1 MLRTAL
7 LPRQCRLEV
16 FRDLDRRVTHN
27 TSDAGDSAFQLA
39 ALAANGYL
47 NCNRD
52 MWENETERYLI
63 SAVAAGSLR
72 ATCGAINVLDAMGRQ
87 VPQDLRRQILHGFQD
102 HSFQLQAVSES
113 KSIFFR
119 LSFLP
124 EIDEPMIHGAM
135 RFPFAYKYQ
144 MPAVLVGFRTWRKE
158 FSEQFDNFLQSRRY
172 RQLLSVI
179 SIGLVDSKIDWP
191 MPGSPRLSS
200 SAVAKYIYDSSVS
213 VNNMDS
219 DDRDSFVGEIL
230 EREMVNEPTA
240 VGLTL
245 LQLAASRGDEATA
258 SVLIT
263 ILCADIDGCGK
274 TDNWSPLW
282 LACFLGH
289 IDMATFLLG
298 HGADIT
304 CADSQGLTV
313 LHLLSQLITKD
324 GVEGIGYQALA
335 AGVDINAK
343 SEYGITP
350 LMAAMLVFDYSSGAA
365 MEFLLENGANPLEA
379 TLMELE
385 SSPLPVSPLSLCI
398 LNLDIDLLEQML
410 SVIPQHLEDEGEAF
424 RLALVQDVGFQLMRS
439 QTTFGAM
446 FENGSKYRTNLKR
459 ILQAVVL
466 LKRTGPFWMKA
477 PSTSLESSLTPLEAS
492 CALLGYAFSI
502 DRTDLM
508 EMLLDIEP
516 NASFEITTNEA
527 GARQITMLEE
537 SGLRQNFRAVN
548 MLTRHGAD
556 LLKRIEVGDTVLSRI
571 AREVPPM
578 VTHALDHLE
587 TLPMIARGNKT
598 IKEILEVPQ
607 LDASGIFDLI
617 VLNGV
622 SEDLRIADTLRRK
635 YDLNHDQIQPF
646 PANTTTLIGA
656 LIVWT
661 HAYGFDRVAQIR
673 YLLSLEP
680 KPRFLLPSGV
690 NLFSLA
696 VIMLSD
702 KGQFKWNN
710 DYF

>member
-72 ATCGAINVLDAMGRQ
+72 ARCGAINVLDAMGRQ

-124 EIDEPMIHGAM
+124 EIDEPMIHGAI
-135 RFPFAYKYQ
+135 RFPFAHKYQ

-158 FSEQFDNFLQSRRY
+158 FSEQFDNFLQSRQY

-200 SAVAKYIYDSSVS
+200 SAVAKYIYNSSVS

-263 ILCADIDGCGK
+263 TLCADVDGCGK

-282 LACFLGH
+282 LACFLGY

-350 LMAAMLVFDYSSGAA
+350 LIAAMLVFDYSSGAA
-365 MEFLLENGANPLEA
+365 MEFLLENGADPLEA
-379 TLMELE
+379 TLMESE
-385 SSPLPVSPLSLCI
+385 SYPLPVSPLSLCI

-410 SVIPQHLEDEGEAF
+410 SVIPQRLGDEGEAF
-424 RLALVQDVGFQLMRS
+424 MLALVQDAGFRLMRS
-439 QTTFGAM
+439 QTSFGAM
-446 FENGSKYRTNLKR
+446 FENGSKFRTNLKR

-466 LKRTGPFWMKA
+466 LKRTGPFWMNA
-477 PSTSLESSLTPLEAS
+477 SSTSLESSLTPLEAS
-492 CALLGYAFSI
+492 RVLLEYAFSI

-516 NASFEITTNEA
+516 NASFEIARNEA
-527 GARQITMLEE
+527 GARQVIMLDE

-556 LLKRIEVGDTVLSRI
+556 LLKRIRVGGTVLSRI
-571 AREVPPM
+571 AREIPPM

-598 IKEILEVPQ
+598 IKEILEEPQ

-617 VLNGV
+617 VLHGI

-635 YDLNHDQIQPF
+635 YDLNHDKIQPF

-680 KPRFLLPSGV
+680 KPRFLLPSGE

-702 KGQFKWNN
+702 KG
-710 DYF
+710 